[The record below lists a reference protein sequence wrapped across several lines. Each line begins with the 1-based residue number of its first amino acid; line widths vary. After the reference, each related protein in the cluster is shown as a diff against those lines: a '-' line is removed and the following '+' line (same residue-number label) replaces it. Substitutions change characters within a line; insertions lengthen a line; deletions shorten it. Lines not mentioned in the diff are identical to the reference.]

1 MINLGGIGKAI
12 KRVVSAPFDIVGNV
26 LGFGKTADVSAP
38 NVSAPNVSAAQVV
51 PNTASNVPESPTLGT
66 ENKKKK
72 GKSRLI
78 IDRDNSRSSGSSS
91 YSGLNI

>member
-38 NVSAPNVSAAQVV
+38 NVSAAQIV
-51 PNTASNVPESPTLGT
+51 PSTASNVPESPTLGT
-66 ENKKKK
+66 EKKKKK
-72 GKSRLI
+72 GKASLLI
-78 IDRDNSRSSGSSS
+78 NSDNSRSSGNSS

>member
-1 MINLGGIGKAI
+1 MINLGGIGKAF
-12 KRVVSAPFDIVGNV
+12 KRIVSAPFELVGNV
-26 LGFGKTADVSAP
+26 LGVGKTADVSAP
-38 NVSAPNVSAAQVV
+38 NVSATQVV
-51 PNTASNVPESPTLGT
+51 PNTASAVPESPTLGT

-72 GKSRLI
+72 GKARLT

>member
-12 KRVVSAPFDIVGNV
+12 KRVVSAPFELVGNV
-26 LGFGKTADVSAP
+26 LGVGKTAD
-38 NVSAPNVSAAQVV
+38 VSAPNVSAAQVV

-66 ENKKKK
+66 EKKKKKK
-72 GKSRLI
+72 GKASLLI
-78 IDRDNSRSSGSSS
+78 NSDNSRSSGSSS

>member
-38 NVSAPNVSAAQVV
+38 NVSAAQVV
-51 PNTASNVPESPTLGT
+51 PSTASTIPESPTLGT
-66 ENKKKK
+66 EKKKKKK
-72 GKSRLI
+72 GKASLLI
-78 IDRDNSRSSGSSS
+78 NSDNSRSSGNSS

>member
-1 MINLGGIGKAI
+1 MINLSGGIGRAF
-12 KRVVSAPFDIVGNV
+12 KRIVSAPFELVGNV
-26 LGFGKTADVSAP
+26 LGFGKQA

-51 PNTASNVPESPTLGT
+51 PSMASNDPGSPALGT

-72 GKSRLI
+72 GKASLRI
-78 IDRDNSRSSGSSS
+78 NRDNSRSSDNTS

>member
-38 NVSAPNVSAAQVV
+38 NVSAAQVV

-66 ENKKKK
+66 EKKKKK
-72 GKSRLI
+72 GKARLT
-78 IDRDNSRSSGSSS
+78 IDRDNSSSSGISS

>member
-1 MINLGGIGKAI
+1 MINLGGIGRAI
-12 KRVVSAPFDIVGNV
+12 KKVVSAPFDIVGNV
-26 LGFGKTADVSAP
+26 LGFGETAD
-38 NVSAPNVSAAQVV
+38 VSAPNVSAAQVV
-51 PNTASNVPESPTLGT
+51 PNTASNVPEAPALGT

-72 GKSRLI
+72 GKARLL

>member
-26 LGFGKTADVSAP
+26 LGFGNTAD
-38 NVSAPNVSAAQVV
+38 VSAPNVSAAQVV
-51 PNTASNVPESPTLGT
+51 PSTASNVPESPALGT

-72 GKSRLI
+72 GKASLL
-78 IDRDNSRSSGSSS
+78 IDRDNSRSSGNSN